1 MKVILVSRLI
11 NSNDMSIINFS
22 NTRQM
27 EGLLDEISPVK
38 ELMENKINLSRIV
51 DREKRVSLT
60 LNKVMRICF
69 IVGLSIPAE
78 RKEEEFRDIQLSTTS
93 ARIIPSFF
101 TMHDLSTLYSS
112 LLKLRYSNLI
122 IDWTQ
127 NATLSRIIAT
137 EMLRGRDYLMRENN
151 LDTYLYSISTKVAMT
166 KDIPVLNLL
175 VGNYGDEEMEAN
187 LDINSRNITN
197 SQIIIAGA
205 TGSGKTNLLAVL
217 MQQFRVQS
225 SESQYPVN
233 FLLFDYKG
241 EFSDIQNNHWLSHF
255 DVNRSCILDPI
266 EHPLPFTPFKDFTGR
281 PINEINLYSS
291 EMASALCSIDRVSAS
306 ANMTNRL
313 SEAIV
318 EAYKETDG
326 APITFTKMLEE
337 YQSKMADPSK
347 DDTISSVL
355 KQLVRA
361 NIFEEED
368 KADLIGDCYIIK
380 MDGYP
385 KDGPIAKAIVYFLI
399 SKLNNI
405 YEQLEKQ
412 ATNDEVVQI
421 RHFSIIDEAHY
432 MLDFDNR
439 PLRNLIAVG
448 RNKGLSII
456 LATQNMSS
464 FKSKG
469 FDFYANAQ
477 YPLIMKQ
484 QTIDDKV
491 IKDLFGVSGNELQEI
506 RTAIAGLQKGEL
518 IIKDQ
523 MAFALGMG
531 KKYKKIN
538 VTHLI

>member
-1 MKVILVSRLI
+1 
-11 NSNDMSIINFS
+11 MSIQFYRV
-22 NTRQM
+22 TQL
-27 EGLLDEISPVK
+27 EGIMDEFNAIK
-38 ELMENKINLSRIV
+38 ERVENRVNLSKIVGKEKRFTLPQNKI
-51 DREKRVSLT
+51 
-60 LNKVMRICF
+60 MRICF
-69 IVGLSIPAE
+69 IVGLGLAAK
-78 RKEEEFRDIQLSTTS
+78 REEADFKNIVLNKNTTS
-93 ARIIPSFF
+93 IVPSFF
-101 TMHDLSTLYSS
+101 TLHNLSTLYSA
-112 LLKLRYSNLI
+112 LLKIRYVHLD
-122 IDWTQ
+122 IDWIHIP
-127 NATLSRIIAT
+127 TLSRIVAS
-137 EMLRGRDYLMRENN
+137 EMLRGRDYLLEDNN
-151 LDTYLYSISTKVAMT
+151 LDSFLFAINNKTALVR
-166 KDIPVLNLL
+166 DIPALNLL
-175 VGNYGDEEMEAN
+175 VGNYGDEEMEAL
-187 LDINSRNITN
+187 LDINSHSVTN

-217 MQQFRVQS
+217 MQQLRSRS

-241 EFSDIQNNHWLSHF
+241 EFSDIQNNHWLAHF
-255 DVNRSCILDPI
+255 DIDSSCILNPI

-318 EAYKETDG
+318 EAYKTTNG
-326 APITFTKMLEE
+326 TPITFNMMLDKYLDKMTD
-337 YQSKMADPSK
+337 ASK

-368 KADLIGDCYIIK
+368 KADLIDDCYIIK

-385 KDGPIAKAIVYFLI
+385 KDGPIAKSIVYFLM

-405 YEQLEKQ
+405 YEQLDKQ
-412 ATNDEVVQI
+412 ATNEEVVQI

-491 IKDLFGVSGNELQEI
+491 IKDLFGVSGQELQDI

-531 KKYKKIN
+531 NKYKKIN